1 MRLYYLILSLFGIC
15 VSLQVNAQIHPIVK
29 VGVFAP
35 IYMDSAF
42 SDNTYKLGN
51 TLSKSNMPGL
61 EFYNGVMMA
70 IDSLNAEG
78 INAEVFFYD
87 TKSAAEPLNVILE
100 NPALQSLSLIIAS
113 FNNRAEIKTLS
124 DFALNN
130 KIPLISETFP
140 NDGGIIENP
149 YFVLINSTLKTHT
162 DALYKY
168 LQRTYATSNIVWVKK
183 KGQMEDLIQSY
194 FTDNNKKTPAIPLK
208 VKTVELIDSFSTVDL
223 LNKLDSN
230 RQNIVVCGTLSES
243 FAMSVIKTI
252 GANINYATQIIGM
265 PNWDGFRDLSRPEMK
280 GIDILYT
287 SPYNYSRTD
296 KLGMYIT
303 TKYRNKFLSRPSDQ
317 VFKGYESF
325 FHFTKLWLKHKDNLI
340 HNLSDKSYKLFN
352 DFDIQPV
359 KFKKENKGPD
369 YWENRKLY
377 FIKRVDG
384 QIKLVN

>member
-1 MRLYYLILSLFGIC
+1 MRLYYLTLSLLGIC
-15 VSLQVNAQIHPIVK
+15 FSLQVKAQIHPIVK

-87 TKSAAEPLNVILE
+87 TKSTAEPLNVILE
-100 NPALQSLSLIIAS
+100 SPVLQSLSLIIAS
-113 FNNRAEIKTLS
+113 FNNRAEIKTLA
-124 DFALNN
+124 DFALIN

-140 NDGGIIENP
+140 NDGGITENP

-194 FTDNNKKTPAIPLK
+194 FIDNNKKTPAIPLK
-208 VKTVELIDSFSTVDL
+208 VKTVELIDSFSTADL
-223 LNKLDSN
+223 LSKLDSN
-230 RQNIVVCGTLSES
+230 RQNIVVCGTLSEP
-243 FAMSVIKTI
+243 FAMSVIKTL

-303 TKYRNKFLSRPSDQ
+303 TKYRNKFLSRPSDL

-340 HNLSDKSYKLFN
+340 HNLSDKSFKLFN

-359 KFKKENKGPD
+359 KFKKENKVPD